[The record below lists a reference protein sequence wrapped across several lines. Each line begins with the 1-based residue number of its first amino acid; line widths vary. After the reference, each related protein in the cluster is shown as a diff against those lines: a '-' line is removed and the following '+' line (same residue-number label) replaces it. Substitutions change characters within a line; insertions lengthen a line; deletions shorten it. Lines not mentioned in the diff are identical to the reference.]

1 MNLYPLR
8 LLLLA
13 AICGSIAASGQEIPY
28 KQFAATPLLLNPAL
42 AGSFDGNLRG
52 NIAYRRLWTG
62 AEAPFSSVHA
72 SADAPVYTGKKGDYF
87 GAGLALTQS
96 KSGDGILNIVNG
108 VVGASYHK
116 RFGSDSARA
125 KGKGSELAIGLQGS
139 YAQYYMDMF
148 RMYFAGP
155 PTTAP
160 YVLGTG
166 NSVSSYLVN
175 AGITYSRSVS
185 KELGYVVGFSAS
197 NLNGAGD
204 ALLERQRSLV
214 GLDRKYTF
222 LAGGHIAVGERMLL
236 RPALV
241 YATRESTYF
250 GVRYVGY
257 IVGNE
262 FMYGFTPTSS
272 MFFGLWYSKGD
283 LMTVSAGLKKGSVR
297 VGLAYDYNMSALN
310 AAANGTGGFEIA
322 LTYINPSV
330 KAGHRYVPCARF

>member
-1 MNLYPLR
+1 MNLYTLR

-13 AICGSIAASGQEIPY
+13 AIGGSASASGQEIPY
-28 KQFAATPLLLNPAL
+28 KQFTATPLLLNPAL
-42 AGSFDGNLRG
+42 MGSFEG
-52 NIAYRRLWTG
+52 NIRGSFAYRRVWTG

-72 SADAPVYTGKKGDYF
+72 SADAPVFTGRKGDYF
-87 GAGLALTQS
+87 GAGLAFTQS
-96 KSGDGILNIVNG
+96 KTGDGILNIVNG
-108 VVGASYHK
+108 VIGASYHK

-125 KGKGSELAIGLQGS
+125 KGKVSELAIGIQGS

-155 PTTAP
+155 ATTAP

-185 KELGYVVGFSAS
+185 KGVGYVLGFSSS

-204 ALLERQRSLV
+204 VLLERQRSLV

-236 RPALV
+236 RPAFV

-250 GVRYVGY
+250 GARYVGY

-262 FMYGFTPTSS
+262 FLYGFTPTSS
-272 MFFGLWYSKGD
+272 IFFGLWYNKGD
-283 LMTVSAGLKKGSVR
+283 LMTISAGLKKGSVR
-297 VGLAYDYNMSALN
+297 VGLAYEYNISALN
-310 AAANGTGGFEIA
+310 AAANGNGGFEVA
-322 LTYINPSV
+322 LTYINSSV
-330 KAGHRYVPCARF
+330 KAARRHVPCARF